1 VLSSKRAI
9 LFVLAKCCLQL
20 VSQSFD
26 EHLEALLLLRR
37 RVISLILISLIS
49 DFGFSPIFGDSDGR
63 RRRKCRG
70 RRDGRNR
77 FCVWGGGFPVD
88 FLFTRFIS
96 RIHSVWR

>member
-26 EHLEALLLLRR
+26 EHLEALLLLLR
-37 RVISLILISLIS
+37 RVISLKPHF
-49 DFGFSPIFGDSDGR
+49 DFGFGFSPIFGDSDGR

-70 RRDGRNR
+70 
-77 FCVWGGGFPVD
+77 WAW
-88 FLFTRFIS
+88 TR
-96 RIHSVWR
+96 